1 MDDTTAISSLR
12 SGTSVS
18 AAGTKRKRGTDPKFY
33 AVRAGHRPG
42 IYHTWADCLEQVKG
56 FKKALFRGKV
66 VTDTVGGFFTV
77 KSFPTLTEAER
88 YLAGENLTAG
98 GTSATAVGAKF
109 YAVKSGRTPG
119 IYTDWPSAQEQ
130 ITGWQKPK
138 HRSFATRAEAQRYLD
153 KDGPRTGDSPDAT
166 EVESTISSMTQHPP
180 ETLGGTPTKPRA
192 PNKKVKKTLNGTLKS
207 TKQAPVEYDEA
218 AFAAGT
224 GPLPPGAEDGFDPN
238 IMLDPVT
245 GNVVYKTLEQRQAT
259 KPHPAGPAQSGT
271 LRIHTDGSALG
282 NGQAGAFA
290 GIGVYFG
297 PGDKRNLSETLP
309 GPRQTNQRAELTAIL
324 RALEMVP
331 KNRDVSIITDS
342 KYAID
347 CVTVWHVNWR
357 KNGWKTAT
365 GKAVE
370 NKDLVENILSK
381 IDERTSLDVHTT
393 FEWIKG
399 HAQHPG
405 NVEADRLAVEGARKG
420 GTL

>member
-1 MDDTTAISSLR
+1 MDEIASLK
-12 SGTSVS
+12 SASQAGTSLS
-18 AAGTKRKRGTDPKFY
+18 AGTKRKRAADPKFY
-33 AVRAGHRPG
+33 AVRTGHQPG

-56 FKKALFRGKV
+56 FKKALF
-66 VTDTVGGFFTV
+66 

-98 GTSATAVGAKF
+98 GTPSTAVGPKF

-138 HRSFATRAEAQRYLD
+138 HRSFATRAEAQRFLD

-166 EVESTISSMTQHPP
+166 EVESIISSTQHPL
-180 ETLGGTPTKPRA
+180 ENLGYSAAKPHA
-192 PNKKVKKTLNGTLKS
+192 PKKAKKTLNGTSRS
-207 TKQAPVEYDEA
+207 TKQAPVEYNEA
-218 AFAAGT
+218 DFAAGT
-224 GPLPPGAEDGFDPN
+224 GPLPPGAEDGFDHN

-245 GNVVYKTLEQRQAT
+245 GNVVYRTLEQRQAT
-259 KPHPAGPAQSGT
+259 KPHPARPAQSGT

-297 PGDKRNLSETLP
+297 PGDRRNLSETLP

-324 RALEMVP
+324 RALEIVP

-347 CVTVWHVNWR
+347 CVTVWCINWR
-357 KNGWKTAT
+357 KNGWKTAA

-381 IDERTSLDVHTT
+381 IEERTSLDIHTA

-399 HAQHPG
+399 HAHHPG
-405 NVEADRLAVEGARKG
+405 NVEADRLAIEGARKG
-420 GTL
+420 APL